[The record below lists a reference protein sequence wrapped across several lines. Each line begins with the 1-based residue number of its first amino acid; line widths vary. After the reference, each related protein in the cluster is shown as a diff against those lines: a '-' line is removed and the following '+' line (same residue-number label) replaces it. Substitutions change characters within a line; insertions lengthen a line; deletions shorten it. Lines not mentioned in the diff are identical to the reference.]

1 MTINPNGEAEKV
13 NIHLRAIKNIKNLK
27 LEIDFSK
34 ISIKG
39 RSSIGN
45 IVTKKSVKRVDLKE
59 SGISTLQ
66 ARKIWYDTSVNR
78 LNVDNRGEYIGEFSS
93 DDRIVTIN
101 QKGVMEFKSYE
112 LINHFSDD
120 LVLIEKYDPEKVIS
134 IIYFDGAK
142 KLFYLKRFK
151 AEIVTKPTLLFTGK
165 KDSYLENVTTLFNPV
180 AKLTF
185 KKEVGKDRQFLNIE
199 IPDFISVKSQN
210 AKGKILSKK
219 KIIDIE
225 ISKKETDSENLV
237 KVTNDKNPSTAESN
251 FNNQIS
257 LNL

>member
-1 MTINPNGEAEKV
+1 MHQRLI
-13 NIHLRAIKNIKNLK
+13 IKKDNFSIK
-27 LEIDFSK
+27 LEIAFSK

-45 IVTKKSVKRVDLKE
+45 IVTKTSVKRVDLKE

-120 LVLIEKYDPEKVIS
+120 LILIEKYDPEKVIS

-151 AEIVTKPTLLFTGK
+151 AEIVSKPTLLFNVK
-165 KDSYLENVTTLFNPV
+165 KDLPFQALEKIKEKKLNLLGLITNSKVKSENELIANSYAYAGYGNNKNPLSAYINNDQIIEGDKSEVDLNENKLISKIKDFSKKYLN
-180 AKLTF
+180 KLTSW
-185 KKEVGKDRQFLNIE
+185 L
-199 IPDFISVKSQN
+199 
-210 AKGKILSKK
+210 
-219 KIIDIE
+219 
-225 ISKKETDSENLV
+225 
-237 KVTNDKNPSTAESN
+237 DK
-251 FNNQIS
+251 
-257 LNL
+257 